1 MIETTVAGSLPKPD
15 WLAEPEKIWAPWRLE
30 GEELA
35 KGQERAALEWIRFE
49 EDAGIDIVSDGEQFR
64 KHFVHGFL
72 EHIEGID
79 WQRMTTMGI
88 RNDRYDAQV
97 PTVTSAVKRPK
108 PVHVESARYCRA
120 QTKHKLKFTLPGPM
134 TICDTIAD
142 GYYGD
147 RPKMAMAFAEL
158 LNDEAR
164 ELEAAGV
171 DVVQFDEPAFNA
183 FTKEAATWG
192 VECLNRALKG
202 LKCTTAVHICYGYGI
217 QQNIDWKETLGDE
230 WRQYEDFF
238 PALNESDVKQVS
250 LECAHSHVP
259 LSLIALLK
267 DKDVLVGAIDVA
279 SNEIETPEEVAA
291 TLRAAL
297 DYVDPERMVACTNCG
312 LAPLSVAVAQGKL
325 KALGAGAALLR
336 KELGGG

>member
-1 MIETTVAGSLPKPD
+1 VIETTVAGSLPKPD

-30 GEELA
+30 GAELA
-35 KGQERAALEWIRFE
+35 KGQEKAALEWLRFE

-108 PVHVESARYCRA
+108 TVHVESAKYCRA
-120 QTKHKLKFTLPGPM
+120 QTKNKLKFTLPGPM

-238 PALNESDVKQVS
+238 PALNNSDVKQVS

-279 SNEIETPEEVAA
+279 SNKIETPEEVAA

-312 LAPLSVAVAQGKL
+312 LAPLSMEVAQGKL

-336 KELGGG
+336 KELGGA

>member
-1 MIETTVAGSLPKPD
+1 MIPTTVAGSLPKPD
-15 WLAEPEKIWAPWRLE
+15 WLAEPEKLWAPWRLE
-30 GEELA
+30 GEALL
-35 KGQERAALEWIRFE
+35 KGQKKAALHWLHVE

-97 PTVTSAVKRPK
+97 PTVTAEVKRPK
-108 PVHVESARYCRA
+108 PVHVESAKFCRA
-120 QTKHKLKFTLPGPM
+120 NTKKKLKFTLSGPM
-134 TICDTIAD
+134 TICVTIAVA
-142 GYYGD
+142 YYGD

-164 ELEAAGV
+164 ELEAVGV
-171 DVVQFDEPAFNA
+171 DVIQFDEPAFNA
-183 FTKEAATWG
+183 FTREAATWG
-192 VECLNRALKG
+192 VECLNRAIQG
-202 LKCTTAVHICYGYGI
+202 LNCTTAVHICYGYGI
-217 QQNIDWKETLGDE
+217 QENIDWKQTLGDE

-238 PALNESDVKQVS
+238 PALNRSDVKQVS
-250 LECAHSHVP
+250 LESAHSHVP
-259 LSLIALLK
+259 LSLIGLLP

-279 SNEIETPEEVAA
+279 SLQIETPEEVAA

-297 DYVDPERMVACTNCG
+297 EFVDAERMVACTNCG
-312 LAPLSVAVAQGKL
+312 LAPLPTAVAEGKL
-325 KALGAGAALLR
+325 KALGAGARLLR
-336 KELGGG
+336 RELGVG